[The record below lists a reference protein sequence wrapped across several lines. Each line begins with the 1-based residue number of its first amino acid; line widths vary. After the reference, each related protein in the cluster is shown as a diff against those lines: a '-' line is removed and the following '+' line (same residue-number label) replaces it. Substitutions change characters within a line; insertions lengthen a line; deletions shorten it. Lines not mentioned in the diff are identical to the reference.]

1 MTIGFSELAP
11 VSNLAQHLQYVC
23 ARRKQKEMKISVFQK
38 AIIAVVGLA
47 LTFPAAANAQNQHS
61 EISAQVTG
69 FFAKDS
75 GGNGVHQEATN
86 SAGLLVGYRY
96 NFNYWLAAEA
106 NYGYSRNTQIYSG
119 LAPARIQANVH
130 EITGAAVVK
139 LPLGRLQ
146 PFALAGAGALVFDP
160 TNNPGGSFAAAGQET
175 KAAFLYGVG
184 ADYRLTHHFALRGEY
199 RGLVYKAPSFG
210 IASLDTDGFT
220 HMAQPSAGIV
230 FRF

>member
-1 MTIGFSELAP
+1 
-11 VSNLAQHLQYVC
+11 
-23 ARRKQKEMKISVFQK
+23 MKISVFQK
-38 AIIAVVGLA
+38 SIIAIAAFA
-47 LTFPAAANAQNQHS
+47 LTYSATANAQNQHS

-69 FFAKDS
+69 FFPKDS
-75 GGNGVHQEATN
+75 DGNGVHQESTN
-86 SAGLLVGYRY
+86 SAGLLIGYRH

-106 NYGYSRNTQIYSG
+106 NYGYSRNTQSYSG
-119 LAPARIQANVH
+119 VAPVHIQANVH

-139 LPLGRLQ
+139 LPLGKLQ

-160 TNNPGGSFAAAGQET
+160 TNNPGGTFATVGQET

-184 ADYRLTHHFALRGEY
+184 ADYRLANHFSLRGEY

-210 IASLDTDGFT
+210 IASLDTNGFT
-220 HMAQPSAGIV
+220 HVAQPSAGIV